1 MTPAIDAAKA
11 AKIDYRVHEYQHEP
25 GAAYGLEAAE
35 KLGLEPSRVFKT
47 LMLECDKGANALAVA
62 IIPVAAQ
69 LDLKSAAKALKQK
82 RVAMAD
88 PKIAQRLTGYLLG
101 GISPLGQKRA
111 FATLIDSSAE
121 QLETMFVSA
130 GRRGLEI
137 ELAPAQ
143 LAELTRAHFAS
154 IAKPLQSLS

>member
-1 MTPAIDAAKA
+1 VTPAIDAAKV
-11 AKIDYRVHEYQHEP
+11 AKIKFQVHRYEHEA
-25 GAAYGLEAAE
+25 GAAYGLEAAQ
-35 KLGLEPSRVFKT
+35 KLNLSPAQVFKT
-47 LMLECDKGANALAVA
+47 LMLETDKGANALSVA

-69 LDLKSAAKALKQK
+69 LDLKAAAKALKQK

-101 GISPLGQKRA
+101 GISPLGQKRQ
-111 FATLIDSSAE
+111 FPTLIDASA
-121 QLETMFVSA
+121 QSLEAVFVSA

-143 LAELTRAHFAS
+143 LAQLTGAQFADIS
-154 IAKPLQSLS
+154 SL